1 MKIIFEIFIIIII
14 IAIIS
19 SCEGSL
25 EPYQEIDKR
34 AYIMGTISFKGG
46 VDSWPTKSN
55 TFSSGTM
62 TIDSAYVLTVAAFTS
77 ERPENIFIEYLNG
90 NLFFSDSLPLYSEK
104 IEYTFPIPKTPTELK
119 FIAVAMQTSNNPLDQ
134 IALSIYSENPGDT
147 IPKFI
152 YLEESATV
160 SGVDFLVDFDKLPTQ
175 TFK

>member
-1 MKIIFEIFIIIII
+1 MKIIFEIFLIFLV

-19 SCEGSL
+19 SCQGSL
-25 EPYQEIDKR
+25 EPYQEIDKS
-34 AYIMGTISFKGG
+34 AYIKGTISFKGG
-46 VDSWPTKSN
+46 LDSWPTKSN

-77 ERPENIFIEYLNG
+77 ENPESILLEYLG
-90 NLFFSDSLPLYSEK
+90 GRMFISDSLPLYTEK
-104 IEYTFPIPKTPTELK
+104 VEYAFLIPDTPKELK
-119 FIAVAMQTSNNPLDQ
+119 FIAVAMQTSNNLLDQ

-160 SGVDFLVDFDKLPTQ
+160 SEVDFLVDFDKLPTQ